1 MPLGVLG
8 GHELEKHSFIQILQN
23 ELVVALGCTE
33 PVAIALAAA
42 KAKTYLPDP
51 IVRITVK
58 ASAGIIKNALAVGI
72 PGTELT
78 GIDFVA
84 ALGALAGNADKQLE
98 VLADITSADIAAAQA
113 MVEQGTA
120 TFELA
125 DTPRKLYIE
134 VIAETEDRYAKVVI
148 TDNHTNIT
156 LIEVDGKVVESGGCA
171 NVSFKSSKEERGSLS
186 IDAIVD
192 FVNAID
198 PGELHLVKQSIEL
211 NRKAGLDGLAHSYG
225 LEVGKTIKE
234 NVQRGILSDDL
245 ISHAMALA
253 AAGSDARMAGSSMPV
268 MANSGSGNQGI
279 AATNP
284 VIAAAEKLGTSEDQL
299 IRAVALSHLVTIYIK
314 SKFGRLSALCGVTV
328 SGTGASCGI
337 TYLLG
342 GGKSEIK
349 GAIQNMLGNVTGMM
363 CDGAKGGCAMKVAT
377 CTSAAV
383 QSALLASKGMTI
395 SSTNGFI
402 ENDAEKTIDNFCRIG
417 NEATS
422 DIDNLILD
430 MMLNKE

>member
-1 MPLGVLG
+1 M
-8 GHELEKHSFIQILQN
+8 HTNTFINILQN
-23 ELVVALGCTE
+23 ELVIALGCTE

-42 KAKTYLPDP
+42 KARTYVDGN
-51 IVRITVK
+51 IDNITVY

-72 PGTELT
+72 PGTDLT

-84 ALGALAGNADKQLE
+84 ALGAIAGNAEKQLE
-98 VLADITSADIAAAQA
+98 VLADIKPDDISVAQS
-113 MVEQGTA
+113 MVERGVSVVH
-120 TFELA
+120 LS
-125 DTPRKLYIE
+125 DTTRKLYIE
-134 VIAETEDRYAKVVI
+134 VIIEAEQRYAKVVI

-156 LIEVDGKVVESGGCA
+156 LIEVDGQVVDTGGCA
-171 NVSFKSSKEERGSLS
+171 SASFKSSNAERSELTVES
-186 IDAIVD
+186 IVE
-192 FVNAID
+192 FVNTVD
-198 PGELHLVKQSIEL
+198 LVHLGLVKQSIEL
-211 NRKAGLDGLAHSYG
+211 NRKAGLDGLEHSYG

-234 NVQRGILSDDL
+234 NVQKGILSDDL

-284 VIAAAEKLGTSEDQL
+284 VIAAAEKLGASEEKL
-299 IRAVALSHLVTIYIK
+299 IRAVALSHLITIHIK

-342 GGKSEIK
+342 GGKPEIK
-349 GAIQNMLGNVTGMM
+349 AAIQNMLGNVAGMM
-363 CDGAKGGCAMKVAT
+363 CDGAKGGCTMKVAT

-402 ENDAEKTIDNFCRIG
+402 ENEAEKTIDNFCRIG

-422 DIDNLILD
+422 EIDKLILE
-430 MMLNKE
+430 MMLNKDL

>member
-1 MPLGVLG
+1 MRTNT
-8 GHELEKHSFIQILQN
+8 FINILQN
-23 ELVVALGCTE
+23 ELVIALGCTE

-42 KAKTYLPDP
+42 KARTYVDGT
-51 IVRITVK
+51 IDKITVY

-72 PGTELT
+72 PGTGLT

-84 ALGALAGNADKQLE
+84 ALGAIAGNAEKQLE
-98 VLADITSADIAAAQA
+98 VLADIKPEDISVAQD
-113 MVEQGTA
+113 MVERGISVVH
-120 TFELA
+120 LA
-125 DTPRKLYIE
+125 DTPKKLYIE
-134 VIAETEDRYAKVVI
+134 VIIEADKRYAKVVI

-156 LIEVDGKVVESGGCA
+156 LIEVDGQIVDMGGCA
-171 NVSFKSSKEERGSLS
+171 NASFKSSNEERSELTIDS
-186 IDAIVD
+186 IVE
-192 FVNAID
+192 FVNTVDLAD
-198 PGELHLVKQSIEL
+198 LGLVKQSIEL
-211 NRKAGLDGLAHSYG
+211 NRKAGLDGLEHAYG

-234 NVQRGILSDDL
+234 NVQKGILSDDL

-284 VIAAAEKLGTSEDQL
+284 VVAAAEKLGASEEQL
-299 IRAVALSHLVTIYIK
+299 IRAVALSHLVTIHIK

-342 GGKSEIK
+342 GGKTEIK
-349 GAIQNMLGNVTGMM
+349 AAIQNMLGNVSGMM

-402 ENDAEKTIDNFCRIG
+402 ENEAEKTIDNFCRIG

-422 DIDNLILD
+422 EIDKLILE
-430 MMLNKE
+430 MMLNKDI

>member
-1 MPLGVLG
+1 MRTNT
-8 GHELEKHSFIQILQN
+8 FINILQN

-42 KAKTYLPDP
+42 KARTYVDGT
-51 IVRITVK
+51 INKITVY

-72 PGTELT
+72 PGTCLT

-84 ALGALAGNADKQLE
+84 ALGAIAGNAEKQLE
-98 VLADITSADIAAAQA
+98 VLADIKPEDISVAQD
-113 MVEQGTA
+113 MVERGISVVH
-120 TFELA
+120 LA
-125 DTPRKLYIE
+125 DTPKKLYIE
-134 VIAETEDRYAKVVI
+134 VIIEADKRYAKVVI

-156 LIEVDGKVVESGGCA
+156 LIEVDGQIVDMGGCA
-171 NVSFKSSKEERGSLS
+171 NASFKSSKEDRSELTIDS
-186 IDAIVD
+186 IVE
-192 FVNAID
+192 FVNTVDLAD
-198 PGELHLVKQSIEL
+198 LGLVKQSIEL
-211 NRKAGLDGLAHSYG
+211 NRKAGLDGLEHAYG

-234 NVQRGILSDDL
+234 NVQKGILSDDL

-279 AATNP
+279 AVTNP
-284 VIAAAEKLGTSEDQL
+284 VVAAAEKLGASEEQL
-299 IRAVALSHLVTIYIK
+299 IRAVALSHLITIHIK

-342 GGKSEIK
+342 GGKTEIK
-349 GAIQNMLGNVTGMM
+349 AAIQNMLGNVSGMM

-402 ENDAEKTIDNFCRIG
+402 ENEAEKTIDNFCRIG

-422 DIDNLILD
+422 EIDKLILE
-430 MMLNKE
+430 MMLNKDI

>member
-1 MPLGVLG
+1 M
-8 GHELEKHSFIQILQN
+8 KTNTFINILQN
-23 ELVVALGCTE
+23 ELVIALGCTE

-42 KAKTYLPDP
+42 KARTYVDGT
-51 IVRITVK
+51 IDKITVY

-72 PGTELT
+72 PGTGLT

-84 ALGALAGNADKQLE
+84 ALGAIAGNAEKQLE
-98 VLADITSADIAAAQA
+98 VLADIKPEDISVAQD
-113 MVEQGTA
+113 MVERGISVVH
-120 TFELA
+120 LA
-125 DTPRKLYIE
+125 DTPKKLYIE
-134 VIAETEDRYAKVVI
+134 VIIEADKRYAKVVI

-156 LIEVDGKVVESGGCA
+156 LIEVDGQIVDMGGCA
-171 NVSFKSSKEERGSLS
+171 NASFKSSKEDRSELTIDS
-186 IDAIVD
+186 IVE
-192 FVNAID
+192 FVNTVDLAD
-198 PGELHLVKQSIEL
+198 LGLVKQSIEL
-211 NRKAGLDGLAHSYG
+211 NRKAGLDGLEHSYG

-234 NVQRGILSDDL
+234 NVQKGILSDDL

-284 VIAAAEKLGTSEDQL
+284 VVAAAEKLGASEEQL
-299 IRAVALSHLVTIYIK
+299 IRAVALSHLVTIHIK

-342 GGKSEIK
+342 GGKTEIK
-349 GAIQNMLGNVTGMM
+349 AAIQNMLGNVSGMM

-402 ENDAEKTIDNFCRIG
+402 ENEAEKTIDNFCRIG

-422 DIDNLILD
+422 EIDKLILE
-430 MMLNKE
+430 MMLNKDI

>member
-1 MPLGVLG
+1 MKTTAFLN
-8 GHELEKHSFIQILQN
+8 ILKN
-23 ELVVALGCTE
+23 ELVIALGCTE

-42 KAKTYLPDP
+42 KARSYVDGP
-51 IVRITVK
+51 IEQITVY

-72 PGTELT
+72 PGTGLT

-84 ALGALAGNADKQLE
+84 ALGAISGNAEKQLE
-98 VLADITSADIAAAQA
+98 VLAEIKPEDISVAKA
-113 MVEQGTA
+113 MVEQGISVVH
-120 TFELA
+120 LA

-134 VIAETEDRYAKVVI
+134 VIIKTELRYARVVI

-156 LIEVDGKVVESGGCA
+156 LIEVDGQVVDSGGCA
-171 NVSFKSSKEERGSLS
+171 NASFKSSNEERGKLT
-186 IDAIVD
+186 IDSIVD
-192 FVNAID
+192 FVNSVQLED
-198 PGELHLVKQSIEL
+198 LSLVKQSIEL
-211 NRKAGLDGLAHSYG
+211 NRLAGLDGLANAYG

-234 NVQRGILSDDL
+234 NVQKGILSDDL
-245 ISHAMALA
+245 VSHAMALA
-253 AAGSDARMAGSSMPV
+253 AAGSDARMAGSTMPV

-284 VIAAAEKLGTSEDQL
+284 VVAAAEKLGASEEKL
-299 IRAVALSHLVTIYIK
+299 IRAVALSHLVTIHIK

-342 GGKSEIK
+342 GGKTEIK
-349 GAIQNMLGNVTGMM
+349 AAIQNMLGNVTGMM

-422 DIDNLILD
+422 EVDKLILE
-430 MMLNKE
+430 MMMNKD

>member
-1 MPLGVLG
+1 MRTNT
-8 GHELEKHSFIQILQN
+8 FINILQN

-42 KAKTYLPDP
+42 KARTYVDGT
-51 IVRITVK
+51 IDKITVY

-72 PGTELT
+72 PGTGLT

-84 ALGALAGNADKQLE
+84 ALGAIAGNAEKQLE
-98 VLADITSADIAAAQA
+98 VLADIKPEDISVAQD
-113 MVEQGTA
+113 MVERGISVVH
-120 TFELA
+120 LA
-125 DTPRKLYIE
+125 DTPKKLYIE
-134 VIAETEDRYAKVVI
+134 VIIEADKRYAKVVI

-156 LIEVDGKVVESGGCA
+156 LIEVDGKIVDMGGCA
-171 NVSFKSSKEERGSLS
+171 NASFKSSKEDRSELTIDS
-186 IDAIVD
+186 IVE
-192 FVNAID
+192 FVNTVDLAD
-198 PGELHLVKQSIEL
+198 LGLVKQSIEL
-211 NRKAGLDGLAHSYG
+211 NRKAGLDGLEHAYG

-234 NVQRGILSDDL
+234 NVQKGILSDDL

-284 VIAAAEKLGTSEDQL
+284 VVAAAEKLGASEEQL
-299 IRAVALSHLVTIYIK
+299 IRAVALSHLVTIHIK

-342 GGKSEIK
+342 GGKTEIK
-349 GAIQNMLGNVTGMM
+349 AAIQNMLGNVSGMM

-402 ENDAEKTIDNFCRIG
+402 ENEAEKTIDNFCRIG

-422 DIDNLILD
+422 EIDKLILE
-430 MMLNKE
+430 MMLNKDI

>member
-1 MPLGVLG
+1 MKT
-8 GHELEKHSFIQILQN
+8 ETFIRILST

-42 KAKTYLPDP
+42 KARTYVDGK
-51 IVRITVK
+51 IDKITVR

-72 PGTELT
+72 PGTGQT

-84 ALGALAGNADKQLE
+84 ALGAIAGNAEKQLE
-98 VLADITSADIAAAQA
+98 VLADIHPAAIAEARA
-113 MVEQGTA
+113 MVEQGISIVH
-120 TFELA
+120 LA
-125 DTPRKLYIE
+125 DTPSKLYIE
-134 VIAETEDRYAKVVI
+134 VIIEAQLRYAKVVI

-156 LIEVDGKVVESGGCA
+156 LIEVDGKVVDTGGCA
-171 NVSFKSSKEERGSLS
+171 NASFKSSKEERSALT
-186 IDAIVD
+186 IDSIVD
-192 FVNAID
+192 FVD
-198 PGELHLVKQSIEL
+198 TVELEELHLVRQSIEL
-211 NRKAGLDGLAHSYG
+211 NRKAGLDGLTHSYG

-253 AAGSDARMAGSSMPV
+253 AAGSDARMAESTLPV

-284 VIAAAEKLGTSEDQL
+284 VVAAAERLGSSEEQL
-299 IRAVALSHLVTIYIK
+299 IRAVALSHLVTIHIK

-342 GGKSEIK
+342 GGKPEIRA
-349 GAIQNMLGNVTGMM
+349 AIQNMLGNVTGMM

-383 QSALLASKGMTI
+383 QSALLASKGTSI

-417 NEATS
+417 NETTS
-422 DIDNLILD
+422 EMDKLVLE
-430 MMLNKE
+430 MMLNKEL

>member
-1 MPLGVLG
+1 MKS
-8 GHELEKHSFIQILQN
+8 EIFIHILRN

-42 KAKTYLPDP
+42 KARTYINGP
-51 IVRITVK
+51 IDKITVY

-72 PGTELT
+72 PGTGQT

-84 ALGALAGNADKQLE
+84 ALGAIAGNAEKQLE
-98 VLADITSADIAAAQA
+98 VLADIDPAAISEART
-113 MVEQGTA
+113 MVDEGISVVH
-120 TFELA
+120 LA
-125 DTPRKLYIE
+125 DTPTKLYIE
-134 VIAETEDRYAKVVI
+134 VKIEAEQRYAKVVI

-156 LIEVDGKVVESGGCA
+156 LIEVDGKIVDTGGCA
-171 NVSFKSSKEERGSLS
+171 NASFKSSKEDRNSLT
-186 IDAIVD
+186 IDSIVD
-192 FVNAID
+192 FVNSV
-198 PGELHLVKQSIEL
+198 ELEELSLVKQSIEL
-211 NRKAGLDGLAHSYG
+211 NRKAGLDGLTHSYG

-253 AAGSDARMAGSSMPV
+253 AAGSDARMAGSTMPV

-284 VIAAAEKLGTSEDQL
+284 VIAAAERLGASEEQL
-299 IRAVALSHLVTIYIK
+299 IRAVALSHLVTIHIK

-342 GGKSEIK
+342 GGKPEIRA
-349 GAIQNMLGNVTGMM
+349 AIQNMLGNVTGMM

-383 QSALLASKGMTI
+383 QSALLASKGKSI

-422 DIDNLILD
+422 EMDKLVLE
-430 MMLNKE
+430 MMLNKEL

>member
-1 MPLGVLG
+1 MQT
-8 GHELEKHSFIQILQN
+8 FINILN
-23 ELVVALGCTE
+23 HELVVALGCTE

-42 KAKTYLPDP
+42 KARIYVKGS
-51 IVRITVK
+51 VEKITVY

-72 PGTELT
+72 PGTKRT

-84 ALGALAGNADKQLE
+84 ALGAIAGNADKQLE
-98 VLADITSADIAAAQA
+98 VLADIQAEDITAAQNL
-113 MVEQGTA
+113 VERGMSVVH
-120 TFELA
+120 LA
-125 DTPRKLYIE
+125 DTPKKLYIE
-134 VIAETEDRYAKVVI
+134 VLLESDHGYARVVI

-156 LIEVDGKVVESGGCA
+156 SVEVDGNIVESGGCA
-171 NVSFKSSKEERGSLS
+171 NASLKSSKEERDELTLDG
-186 IDAIVD
+186 IVD
-192 FVNAID
+192 FVNSVD
-198 PGELHLVKQSIEL
+198 LTELQLVKQSIAL
-211 NRKAGLDGLAHSYG
+211 NRQAGLEGLSQAYG

-234 NVQRGILSDDL
+234 NVQKGILSDDL

-284 VIAAAEKLGTSEDQL
+284 VIAAAEKLGSSEEQL
-299 IRAVALSHLVTIYIK
+299 LRAVALSHLVTIYIK

-328 SGTGASCGI
+328 AGTGASCGI

-349 GAIQNMLGNVTGMM
+349 AAIQNMLGNVTGMM

-402 ENDAEKTIDNFCRIG
+402 ENNAEKTIDNFCRIG

-422 DIDNLILD
+422 EIDKLILE
-430 MMLNKE
+430 MMLSKDK

>member
-1 MPLGVLG
+1 MRTNT
-8 GHELEKHSFIQILQN
+8 FINILQN

-42 KAKTYLPDP
+42 KARTYVNGTIDK
-51 IVRITVK
+51 ITVY

-72 PGTELT
+72 PGTGLT

-84 ALGALAGNADKQLE
+84 ALGAIAGNAEKQLE
-98 VLADITSADIAAAQA
+98 VLADIKPEDISEAQV
-113 MVEQGTA
+113 MVERGISVVH
-120 TFELA
+120 LA
-125 DTPRKLYIE
+125 DTPKKLYIE
-134 VIAETEDRYAKVVI
+134 VIIEAEKRYAKVVI

-156 LIEVDGKVVESGGCA
+156 LIEVDGQIVDMGGCA
-171 NVSFKSSKEERGSLS
+171 NASFKSPKEDHSELTIDS
-186 IDAIVD
+186 IVE
-192 FVNAID
+192 FVNTVDLAD
-198 PGELHLVKQSIEL
+198 LGLVKQSIEL
-211 NRKAGLDGLAHSYG
+211 NHKAGLDGLEHAYG

-234 NVQRGILSDDL
+234 NVQKGILSDDL

-284 VIAAAEKLGTSEDQL
+284 VVAAAEKLGASEEKL
-299 IRAVALSHLVTIYIK
+299 IRAVALSHLITIHIK

-342 GGKSEIK
+342 GGKTEIK
-349 GAIQNMLGNVTGMM
+349 AAIQNMLGNVSGMM

-402 ENDAEKTIDNFCRIG
+402 ENEAEKTIDNFCRIG

-422 DIDNLILD
+422 EIDKLILE
-430 MMLNKE
+430 MMLNKDI

>member
-1 MPLGVLG
+1 MRTDTFLN
-8 GHELEKHSFIQILQN
+8 ILQN

-42 KAKTYLPDP
+42 KARTYVDGN
-51 IVRITVK
+51 IDKITVY

-72 PGTELT
+72 PGTGLT

-84 ALGALAGNADKQLE
+84 ALGAIAGNAEKQLE
-98 VLADITSADIAAAQA
+98 VLADIKPEDITVAQE
-113 MVEQGTA
+113 MVERGISVVH
-120 TFELA
+120 LA
-125 DTPRKLYIE
+125 DTPKKLYIE
-134 VIAETEDRYAKVVI
+134 VIIEAETRYAKVVI

-156 LIEVDGKVVESGGCA
+156 LIEVDGQIIDRGGCA
-171 NVSFKSSKEERGSLS
+171 NASFKSSKEDRSELTIDS
-186 IDAIVD
+186 IVE
-192 FVNAID
+192 FVNTVDLA
-198 PGELHLVKQSIEL
+198 ELGLVKQSIEL
-211 NRKAGLDGLAHSYG
+211 NRKAGLDGLEHAYG

-234 NVQRGILSDDL
+234 NVQKGILSDDL

-284 VIAAAEKLGTSEDQL
+284 VIAAAEKLDATEEQL
-299 IRAVALSHLVTIYIK
+299 IRAAALSHLVTIHIK

-342 GGKSEIK
+342 GGKAEIK
-349 GAIQNMLGNVTGMM
+349 AAIQNMLGNVSGMM

-402 ENDAEKTIDNFCRIG
+402 ENEAEKTIDNFCRIG

-422 DIDNLILD
+422 EIDKLILE
-430 MMLNKE
+430 MMLNKDL

>member
-1 MPLGVLG
+1 MNT
-8 GHELEKHSFIQILQN
+8 ETFIHILRN

-42 KAKTYLPDP
+42 KARTYVNGKIDK
-51 IVRITVK
+51 ITVH

-72 PGTELT
+72 PGTGQT

-84 ALGALAGNADKQLE
+84 ALGAIAGNAEKQLE
-98 VLADITSADIAAAQA
+98 VLADIDPSAISEARA
-113 MVEQGTA
+113 MVDEGISVVH
-120 TFELA
+120 LA
-125 DTPRKLYIE
+125 DTPTKLYIE
-134 VIAETEDRYAKVVI
+134 VMIEAEQRYAKVVI

-156 LIEVDGKVVESGGCA
+156 LIEVDGKIVDTGGCA
-171 NVSFKSSKEERGSLS
+171 NASFKSSKEDRNSLKIDS
-186 IDAIVD
+186 IFD
-192 FVNAID
+192 FVNTVD
-198 PGELHLVKQSIEL
+198 LGELSLVKKSIEL
-211 NRKAGLDGLAHSYG
+211 NRKAGLDGLTHSYG

-253 AAGSDARMAGSSMPV
+253 AAGSDARMAGSTMPV

-284 VIAAAEKLGTSEDQL
+284 VIAAAERLGASEEQL
-299 IRAVALSHLVTIYIK
+299 IRAVALSHLVTIHIK

-342 GGKSEIK
+342 GGKPEIRA
-349 GAIQNMLGNVTGMM
+349 AIQNMLGNVTGMM

-383 QSALLASKGMTI
+383 QSALLASKGKSI

-402 ENDAEKTIDNFCRIG
+402 ENDAEKTIENFCRIG

-422 DIDNLILD
+422 EMDKLVLE
-430 MMLNKE
+430 MMLNKEL

>member
-1 MPLGVLG
+1 V
-8 GHELEKHSFIQILQN
+8 EKHTFIHILQN

-42 KAKTYLPDP
+42 KARTYVTGP
-51 IVRITVK
+51 IDRITVN

-72 PGTELT
+72 PGTKVT

-84 ALGALAGNADKQLE
+84 ALGAIGGNSDKQLE
-98 VLADITSADIAAAQA
+98 VLADIQPDDIVMAQA
-113 MVEQGTA
+113 MVDQGTSS
-120 TFELA
+120 FHLA
-125 DTPRKLYIE
+125 DTTKKLYIE
-134 VIAETEDRYAKVVI
+134 VIVETSTSSSKVVI

-156 LIEVDGKVVESGGCA
+156 LVEVDGQVLESGGCA
-171 NVSFKSSKEERGSLS
+171 SPNFKSSKEDRNELT
-186 IDAIVD
+186 IDSIVD
-192 FVNAID
+192 FVNTVDLA
-198 PGELHLVKQSIEL
+198 ELGLVKQSIKL
-211 NRKAGLDGLAHSYG
+211 NRKAGLDGLAKSYG

-245 ISHAMALA
+245 ISHAMSLA
-253 AAGSDARMAGSSMPV
+253 AAGSDARMAGSTMPV

-284 VIAAAEKLGTSEDQL
+284 VIAAGEKLGASEEQL
-299 IRAVALSHLVTIYIK
+299 VRAVALSHLVTIHIK

-342 GGKSEIK
+342 GGKPEIK
-349 GAIQNMLGNVTGMM
+349 AAIQNMLGNVTGMM

-383 QSALLASKGMTI
+383 QSALLAYKGMTI

-417 NEATS
+417 NEATT

-430 MMLNKE
+430 MMLHKDI

>member
-1 MPLGVLG
+1 MKT
-8 GHELEKHSFIQILQN
+8 ETFINILRN
-23 ELVVALGCTE
+23 ELVIALGCTE

-42 KAKTYLPDP
+42 KARTYVGGK
-51 IVRITVK
+51 INKITVY

-72 PGTELT
+72 PGTGLT

-84 ALGALAGNADKQLE
+84 ALGAIAGNAEKQLE
-98 VLADITSADIAAAQA
+98 VLADIMPEDISAAQE
-113 MVEQGTA
+113 MVEEGVSVVH
-120 TFELA
+120 LA

-134 VIAETEDRYAKVVI
+134 VVIEAEQRYAKVVI

-156 LIEVDGKVVESGGCA
+156 LVEVDGKVVDTGGCA
-171 NVSFKSSKEERGSLS
+171 NASFKSSNEERGELTIDS
-186 IDAIVD
+186 IVE
-192 FVNAID
+192 FVNTVD
-198 PGELHLVKQSIEL
+198 LEELSLVKQSIEL
-211 NRKAGLDGLAHSYG
+211 NRKAGLDGLTNAYG

-234 NVQRGILSDDL
+234 NVQIGILSDDL

-253 AAGSDARMAGSSMPV
+253 AAGSDARMAGSPMPV

-284 VIAAAEKLGTSEDQL
+284 VVAAAERLGASEEKLV
-299 IRAVALSHLVTIYIK
+299 RAVALSHLVTIHIK

-342 GGKSEIK
+342 GGNTEIK
-349 GAIQNMLGNVTGMM
+349 AAIQNMLGNVTGMM

-383 QSALLASKGMTI
+383 QSALLASKGKTI

-422 DIDNLILD
+422 EIDKLILE
-430 MMLNKE
+430 MMLNKDL

>member
-1 MPLGVLG
+1 L
-8 GHELEKHSFIQILQN
+8 HTNTFIHILKT

-42 KAKTYLPDP
+42 KARSYVKGP
-51 IVRITVK
+51 IEKVTVH

-72 PGTELT
+72 PGTNVT

-84 ALGALAGNADKQLE
+84 ALGAIAGNADKQLE
-98 VLADITSADIAAAQA
+98 VLADIQPSDVVMAQD
-113 MVEQGTA
+113 MVERGLSVVH
-120 TFELA
+120 LA

-134 VIAETEDRYAKVVI
+134 VVVNTEGSYAKVII

-171 NVSFKSSKEERGSLS
+171 NASFKSSKEERGELT
-186 IDAIVD
+186 IDGIVE
-192 FVNAID
+192 FVKTVD
-198 PGELHLVKQSIEL
+198 LTELQLVKQSIEL
-211 NRKAGLDGLAHSYG
+211 NRKAGLDGLANDYG
-225 LEVGKTIKE
+225 LQVGKTIKE
-234 NVQRGILSDDL
+234 NVQKGILSDDL

-253 AAGSDARMAGSSMPV
+253 SAGSDGRMAGSSMPV

-284 VIAAAEKLGTSEDQL
+284 VIAAAEKLGSAEEQL
-299 IRAVALSHLVTIYIK
+299 IRAVTLSHLVTIHIK

-342 GGKSEIK
+342 GGINEIK
-349 GAIQNMLGNVTGMM
+349 AAIQNMLGNVTGMM

-422 DIDNLILD
+422 DIDKLVLE
-430 MMLNKE
+430 MMLNKNI

>member
-1 MPLGVLG
+1 MHTHP
-8 GHELEKHSFIQILQN
+8 FIHLLQT

-42 KAKTYLPDP
+42 KARSYIQGP
-51 IVRITVK
+51 ITQVTVH

-72 PGTELT
+72 PGTHIT

-84 ALGALAGNADKQLE
+84 ALGAIAGNADKQLE
-98 VLADITSADIAAAQA
+98 VLADIQSSDVAMAQS
-113 MVEQGTA
+113 MVEQGLSVVH
-120 TFELA
+120 LA
-125 DTPRKLYIE
+125 DTTRKLYIE
-134 VIAETEDRYAKVVI
+134 VIVNTAHSYAKVVI

-156 LIEVDGKVVESGGCA
+156 LIEVDGKVVETGGCA
-171 NVSFKSSKEERGSLS
+171 NASFKSSKEQREELT
-186 IDAIVD
+186 VD
-192 FVNAID
+192 GIIEFVNTVDLA
-198 PGELHLVKQSIEL
+198 ELQLVKQSIEL
-211 NRKAGLDGLAHSYG
+211 NRRAGLDGLANNYG
-225 LEVGKTIKE
+225 LQVGKTIKE
-234 NVQRGILSDDL
+234 NVQKGILSDDL

-253 AAGSDARMAGSSMPV
+253 SAGSDGRMAGSSMPV

-284 VIAAAEKLGTSEDQL
+284 VIAAAEKLGSSEEQL
-299 IRAVALSHLVTIYIK
+299 IRAVALSHLVTIHIK

-337 TYLLG
+337 THLLG
-342 GGKSEIK
+342 GGNNEIK
-349 GAIQNMLGNVTGMM
+349 AAIQNMLGNVTGMM

-402 ENDAEKTIDNFCRIG
+402 EKDAEKTIDNFCRIG

-422 DIDNLILD
+422 DIDKLVLE
-430 MMLNKE
+430 MMLNKNI

>member
-1 MPLGVLG
+1 MRTNT
-8 GHELEKHSFIQILQN
+8 FINILQN

-42 KAKTYLPDP
+42 KARTYVNGTIDK
-51 IVRITVK
+51 ITVY

-72 PGTELT
+72 PGTGLT

-84 ALGALAGNADKQLE
+84 ALGAIAGNAEKQLE
-98 VLADITSADIAAAQA
+98 VLADIKPEDISEAQV
-113 MVEQGTA
+113 MVERGISVVH
-120 TFELA
+120 LA
-125 DTPRKLYIE
+125 DTPKKLYIE
-134 VIAETEDRYAKVVI
+134 VIIEAEKRYAKVAI

-156 LIEVDGKVVESGGCA
+156 LIEVDGQIVDMGGCA
-171 NVSFKSSKEERGSLS
+171 NASFKSSKEDRSELTIDS
-186 IDAIVD
+186 IVE
-192 FVNAID
+192 FVNTVDLAD
-198 PGELHLVKQSIEL
+198 LGLVKQSIEL
-211 NRKAGLDGLAHSYG
+211 NRKAGLDGLEHAYG

-234 NVQRGILSDDL
+234 NVQKGILSDDL

-284 VIAAAEKLGTSEDQL
+284 VVAAAEKLGASEEKL
-299 IRAVALSHLVTIYIK
+299 IRAVALSHLITIHIK

-342 GGKSEIK
+342 GGKTEIK
-349 GAIQNMLGNVTGMM
+349 AAIQNMLGNVSGMM

-402 ENDAEKTIDNFCRIG
+402 ENEAEKTIDNFCRIG

-422 DIDNLILD
+422 EIDKLILE
-430 MMLNKE
+430 MMLNKDI

>member
-1 MPLGVLG
+1 M
-8 GHELEKHSFIQILQN
+8 EKHTFIQILKS

-42 KAKTYLPDP
+42 KARTYMPGHIDK
-51 IVRITVK
+51 ITVK

-72 PGTELT
+72 PGTKLT
-78 GIDFVA
+78 GIDFAA
-84 ALGALAGNADKQLE
+84 ALGAIAGQAEKQLE
-98 VLADITSADIAAAQA
+98 VLADIKSEDISTAQY
-113 MVEQGTA
+113 MVEQGISV
-120 TFELA
+120 FHLA
-125 DTPRKLYIE
+125 DTTKKLYIE
-134 VIAETEDRYAKVVI
+134 VIVESQQRYAKVVI

-156 LIEVDGKVVESGGCA
+156 RIEVDGQVVDTGGCA
-171 NVSFKSSKEERGSLS
+171 NASFKSSKEDRNELT
-186 IDAIVD
+186 IDTIVD
-192 FVNAID
+192 FVNTVNLED
-198 PGELHLVKQSIEL
+198 LHLVKQSIEL
-211 NRKAGLDGLAHSYG
+211 NRKAGLDGLAHAYG

-234 NVQRGILSDDL
+234 NVAKGILSDDL
-245 ISHAMALA
+245 TSHAMALA
-253 AAGSDARMAGSSMPV
+253 AAGSDARMAGSTMPV

-284 VIAAAEKLGTSEDQL
+284 VIAAAEKLGASEEQL
-299 IRAVALSHLVTIYIK
+299 IRAVALSHFVTIHIK

-342 GGKSEIK
+342 GGKTEIRA
-349 GAIQNMLGNVTGMM
+349 AIQNMLGNVTGMM

-383 QSALLASKGMTI
+383 QSALLASKGMAI

-402 ENDAEKTIDNFCRIG
+402 EEDAERTIDNFCRIG
-417 NEATS
+417 NEATTE
-422 DIDNLILD
+422 IDKLILE
-430 MMLNKE
+430 MMMNKDI

>member
-1 MPLGVLG
+1 MRTNT
-8 GHELEKHSFIQILQN
+8 FINILQN

-42 KAKTYLPDP
+42 KARTYVNGTIDK
-51 IVRITVK
+51 ITVY

-72 PGTELT
+72 PGTGLT

-84 ALGALAGNADKQLE
+84 ALGAIAGNAEKQLE
-98 VLADITSADIAAAQA
+98 VLADIKPEDISEAQV
-113 MVEQGTA
+113 MVERGISVVH
-120 TFELA
+120 LA
-125 DTPRKLYIE
+125 DTPKKLYIE
-134 VIAETEDRYAKVVI
+134 VIIEAEKRYAKVVI

-156 LIEVDGKVVESGGCA
+156 LIEVDGQIVDMGGCA
-171 NVSFKSSKEERGSLS
+171 NASFKSSKEDRSELTIDS
-186 IDAIVD
+186 IVE
-192 FVNAID
+192 FVNTVDLAD
-198 PGELHLVKQSIEL
+198 LGLVKQSIEL
-211 NRKAGLDGLAHSYG
+211 NRKAGLDGLEHAYG

-234 NVQRGILSDDL
+234 NVQKGILSDDL

-284 VIAAAEKLGTSEDQL
+284 VVAAAEKLGASEEKL
-299 IRAVALSHLVTIYIK
+299 IRAVALSHLITIHIK

-342 GGKSEIK
+342 GGKTEIK
-349 GAIQNMLGNVTGMM
+349 AAIQNMLGNVSGMM

-402 ENDAEKTIDNFCRIG
+402 ENEAEKTIDNFCRIG

-422 DIDNLILD
+422 EIDKLILE
-430 MMLNKE
+430 MMLNKDI

>member
-1 MPLGVLG
+1 M
-8 GHELEKHSFIQILQN
+8 HKHPFIHLLQT

-42 KAKTYLPDP
+42 KARSYVQGP
-51 IVRITVK
+51 IEQVTVH

-72 PGTELT
+72 PGTNLT

-84 ALGALAGNADKQLE
+84 ALGAIAGNADKQLE
-98 VLADITSADIAAAQA
+98 VLADIQPSDVAMAQDL
-113 MVEQGTA
+113 VEKGLSVVH
-120 TFELA
+120 LA
-125 DTPRKLYIE
+125 DTTRKLYIE
-134 VIAETEDRYAKVVI
+134 VIVNTAHSYAKVVI

-156 LIEVDGKVVESGGCA
+156 LIEVDGKVVETGGCA
-171 NVSFKSSKEERGSLS
+171 NASFKSSKEEREELT
-186 IDAIVD
+186 VD
-192 FVNAID
+192 GIIEFVNTVDLA
-198 PGELHLVKQSIEL
+198 ELQLVKQSIEL
-211 NRKAGLDGLAHSYG
+211 NRRAGLDGLANEYG
-225 LEVGKTIKE
+225 LQVGKTIKE
-234 NVQRGILSDDL
+234 NVQKGILSDDL

-253 AAGSDARMAGSSMPV
+253 SAGSDGRMAGSSMPV

-284 VIAAAEKLGTSEDQL
+284 VIAAAEKLGSSDEQL
-299 IRAVALSHLVTIYIK
+299 IRAVALSHLVTIHIK

-337 TYLLG
+337 THLLG
-342 GGKSEIK
+342 GGSNEIK
-349 GAIQNMLGNVTGMM
+349 AAIQNMLGNVTGMM

-402 ENDAEKTIDNFCRIG
+402 EKDAEKTIDNFCRIG

-422 DIDNLILD
+422 DIDKLVLE
-430 MMLNKE
+430 MMLNKSL

>member
-1 MPLGVLG
+1 MKT
-8 GHELEKHSFIQILQN
+8 ETFIHILSN

-42 KAKTYLPDP
+42 KARTYMDGK
-51 IVRITVK
+51 IDKITVR
-58 ASAGIIKNALAVGI
+58 ASSGIIKNALAVGI
-72 PGTELT
+72 PGTGQT

-84 ALGALAGNADKQLE
+84 ALGAIAGNAEKQLE
-98 VLADITSADIAAAQA
+98 VLADINPAAIAEART
-113 MVEQGTA
+113 MVEQGISVVH
-120 TFELA
+120 LA
-125 DTPRKLYIE
+125 DTPSKLYIE
-134 VIAETEDRYAKVVI
+134 VMIEAQQRYAKVVI

-156 LIEVDGKVVESGGCA
+156 LIEVDGKVVDTGGCA
-171 NVSFKSSKEERGSLS
+171 NASFKSSSEDRKSLT
-186 IDAIVD
+186 IDSIVD
-192 FVNAID
+192 FVNTVNLED
-198 PGELHLVKQSIEL
+198 LGLVKQSIEL
-211 NRKAGLDGLAHSYG
+211 NRKAGLDGLTHSYG

-253 AAGSDARMAGSSMPV
+253 AAGSDARMAGSTMPV

-284 VIAAAEKLGTSEDQL
+284 VIAAAERLGASEEQL
-299 IRAVALSHLVTIYIK
+299 LRAVALSHLVTIHIK

-342 GGKSEIK
+342 GGKREIRA
-349 GAIQNMLGNVTGMM
+349 AIQNMLGNVTGMM

-383 QSALLASKGMTI
+383 QSALLASKGKSI

-422 DIDNLILD
+422 EIDKLILE
-430 MMLNKE
+430 MMLSKEL

>member
-1 MPLGVLG
+1 M
-8 GHELEKHSFIQILQN
+8 HTNTFINILQN
-23 ELVVALGCTE
+23 ELVIALGCTE

-42 KAKTYLPDP
+42 KARTYVDGN
-51 IVRITVK
+51 IDNITVY

-72 PGTELT
+72 PGTDLT

-84 ALGALAGNADKQLE
+84 ALGAIAGNAEKQLE
-98 VLADITSADIAAAQA
+98 VLADIKPDDISVAQS
-113 MVEQGTA
+113 MVERGVSVVH
-120 TFELA
+120 LS
-125 DTPRKLYIE
+125 DTTRKLYIE
-134 VIAETEDRYAKVVI
+134 VIIEAEQRYAKVVI

-156 LIEVDGKVVESGGCA
+156 LIEVDGQVVDTGGCA
-171 NVSFKSSKEERGSLS
+171 SASFKSSNAERSELTVES
-186 IDAIVD
+186 IVE
-192 FVNAID
+192 FVNTV
-198 PGELHLVKQSIEL
+198 ELVDLGLVKQSIEL
-211 NRKAGLDGLAHSYG
+211 NRKAGLDGLEHSYG

-234 NVQRGILSDDL
+234 NVQKGILSDDL

-284 VIAAAEKLGTSEDQL
+284 VIAAAEKLGASEEKL
-299 IRAVALSHLVTIYIK
+299 IRAVALSHLITIHIK

-342 GGKSEIK
+342 GGKPEIK
-349 GAIQNMLGNVTGMM
+349 AAIQNMLGNVAGMM
-363 CDGAKGGCAMKVAT
+363 CEGAKGGCAMKVAT

-402 ENDAEKTIDNFCRIG
+402 ENEAEKTIDNFCRIG

-422 DIDNLILD
+422 EIDKLILE
-430 MMLNKE
+430 MMLNKDL

>member
-1 MPLGVLG
+1 M
-8 GHELEKHSFIQILQN
+8 EKHTFIQILKS

-42 KAKTYLPDP
+42 KARTYVSGP
-51 IVRITVK
+51 IEKITVK

-72 PGTELT
+72 PGTHLT

-84 ALGALAGNADKQLE
+84 ALGAIAGNAEKQLE
-98 VLADITSADIAAAQA
+98 VLADIQPDDIAMAQS
-113 MVEQGTA
+113 MVEQGKA
-120 TFELA
+120 VFELA
-125 DTPRKLYIE
+125 DTTKKLYIE
-134 VIAETEDRYAKVVI
+134 VLVETEQSYAKVII

-156 LIEVDGKVVESGGCA
+156 LIEVDGKVVDAGGCA
-171 NVSFKSSKEERGSLS
+171 NATFKSSKEDRSELT
-186 IDAIVD
+186 IDGIVD
-192 FVNAID
+192 FVNSVD
-198 PGELHLVKQSIEL
+198 LLELDLVKQSIEL
-211 NRKAGLDGLAHSYG
+211 NRKAGLDGLANAYG

-234 NVQRGILSDDL
+234 NVAKGILSDDL
-245 ISHAMALA
+245 TSHAMALA
-253 AAGSDARMAGSSMPV
+253 AAGSDARMAGSTMPV

-284 VIAAAEKLGTSEDQL
+284 VVAAAEKLGATEEQL
-299 IRAVALSHLVTIYIK
+299 IRAVALSHFVTIHIK

-342 GGKSEIK
+342 GGKTEIK
-349 GAIQNMLGNVTGMM
+349 SAIQNMLGNVTGMM

-383 QSALLASKGMTI
+383 QSALLASKGMSI

-402 ENDAEKTIDNFCRIG
+402 EEDAEKTIDNFCRIG

-422 DIDNLILD
+422 EVDKLILD
-430 MMLNKE
+430 MMLHKDM

>member
-1 MPLGVLG
+1 MNQQ
-8 GHELEKHSFIQILQN
+8 SIINILQK

-42 KAKTYLPDP
+42 KARSYADGD
-51 IVRITVK
+51 IVKITVL
-58 ASAGIIKNALAVGI
+58 ASGGIIKNALAVGI
-72 PGTELT
+72 PGTGKT

-84 ALGALAGNADKQLE
+84 ALGAIAGSPEKQLE
-98 VLADITSADIAAAQA
+98 VLENIRKDDI
-113 MVEQGTA
+113 
-120 TFELA
+120 ELA
-125 DTPRKLYIE
+125 DDMVARGASVVLLAETDKKLYIE
-134 VIAETEDRYAKVVI
+134 VKVETESHYCKVVI

-156 LIEVDGKVVESGGCA
+156 LIEVDGKVVETGGCA
-171 NVSFKSSKEERGSLS
+171 NSSFKSSKEERDQLTIDS
-186 IDAIVD
+186 ILD
-192 FVNAID
+192 FVNSV
-198 PGELHLVKQSIEL
+198 ELDSIPLVRKSIEL
-211 NRKAGLDGLAHSYG
+211 NRSAGLEGLANGYG

-245 ISHAMALA
+245 TSHAMALA
-253 AAGSDARMAGSSMPV
+253 AAGSDARMAGSTMPV

-284 VIAAAEKLGTSEDQL
+284 VIAAAEKLGSTEEQL
-299 IRAVALSHLVTIYIK
+299 IRAVTLSHLITIHIK

-342 GGKSEIK
+342 GGVREIK
-349 GAIQNMLGNVTGMM
+349 AAVQNMLGNVAGMM

-383 QSALLASKGMTI
+383 QSALLASKGMSI

-402 ENDAEKTIDNFCRIG
+402 EQDAEKTIDNFCRIG

-422 DIDNLILD
+422 EIDKLVLE
-430 MMLNKE
+430 MMLNKEEQSKVN

>member
-1 MPLGVLG
+1 MKT
-8 GHELEKHSFIQILQN
+8 ETFISILSN

-42 KAKTYLPDP
+42 KARTYVDGK
-51 IVRITVK
+51 IDKITVR

-72 PGTELT
+72 PGTGQT

-84 ALGALAGNADKQLE
+84 ALGAIAGNAEKQLE
-98 VLADITSADIAAAQA
+98 VLADINPAAIAEARA
-113 MVEQGTA
+113 MVEQGISVVH
-120 TFELA
+120 LA
-125 DTPRKLYIE
+125 DTTSKLYIE
-134 VIAETEDRYAKVVI
+134 VIIEAQQRYAKVVI

-156 LIEVDGKVVESGGCA
+156 LIEVDGKVVDTGGCA
-171 NVSFKSSKEERGSLS
+171 NASFKSSKEERSALT
-186 IDAIVD
+186 IDSIVD
-192 FVNAID
+192 FVNTVD
-198 PGELHLVKQSIEL
+198 LGELHLVKQSIEL
-211 NRKAGLDGLAHSYG
+211 NRKAGLDGLTHSYG

-234 NVQRGILSDDL
+234 NVQLGVLSDDL

-253 AAGSDARMAGSSMPV
+253 AAGSDARMAGSTLPV

-284 VIAAAEKLGTSEDQL
+284 VVAAAERLGASEEQL
-299 IRAVALSHLVTIYIK
+299 IRAAALSHLITIHIK

-337 TYLLG
+337 THLLG
-342 GGKSEIK
+342 GGKPEIRA
-349 GAIQNMLGNVTGMM
+349 AIQNMLGNVTGMM
-363 CDGAKGGCAMKVAT
+363 CDGAKSGCAMKVAT

-383 QSALLASKGMTI
+383 QSALLASKGKSI

-402 ENDAEKTIDNFCRIG
+402 ENDVEKTIDNFCRIG

-422 DIDNLILD
+422 EMDKLVLE
-430 MMLNKE
+430 MMLNKEL

>member
-1 MPLGVLG
+1 MNS
-8 GHELEKHSFIQILQN
+8 ETFIHILRN

-42 KAKTYLPDP
+42 KARTYVGGN
-51 IVRITVK
+51 INKITVY

-72 PGTELT
+72 PGTGQT

-84 ALGALAGNADKQLE
+84 ALGAIAGNAEKQLE
-98 VLADITSADIAAAQA
+98 VLADIDPVAISKART
-113 MVEQGTA
+113 MVDEGISVVH
-120 TFELA
+120 LA
-125 DTPRKLYIE
+125 DTPTKLYIE
-134 VIAETEDRYAKVVI
+134 VMIEAEQRYAKVVI

-156 LIEVDGKVVESGGCA
+156 LIEVDGKIVDTGGCA
-171 NVSFKSSKEERGSLS
+171 NASFKSSKEDRNSLT
-186 IDAIVD
+186 IDSIVD
-192 FVNAID
+192 FVNAVD
-198 PGELHLVKQSIEL
+198 LGELSLVKQSIEL
-211 NRKAGLDGLAHSYG
+211 NRKAGLDGLTHSYG

-253 AAGSDARMAGSSMPV
+253 AAGSDARMAGSTMPV

-284 VIAAAEKLGTSEDQL
+284 VIAAAERLGASEEQL
-299 IRAVALSHLVTIYIK
+299 IRAVALSHLVTIHIK

-342 GGKSEIK
+342 GGKPEIRA
-349 GAIQNMLGNVTGMM
+349 AIQNMLGNVTGMM

-383 QSALLASKGMTI
+383 QSALLASRGKSI

-402 ENDAEKTIDNFCRIG
+402 ENDAEKTIENFCRIG

-422 DIDNLILD
+422 EMDKLVLE
-430 MMLNKE
+430 MMLNKEL

>member
-1 MPLGVLG
+1 MKT
-8 GHELEKHSFIQILQN
+8 ETFISILSD

-42 KAKTYLPDP
+42 KARTYVDGK
-51 IVRITVK
+51 IDKITVR

-72 PGTELT
+72 PGTGQT

-84 ALGALAGNADKQLE
+84 ALGAIAGNAEKQLE
-98 VLADITSADIAAAQA
+98 VLADINPSAIAEARA
-113 MVEQGTA
+113 MVEQGIAVVHLAETA
-120 TFELA
+120 I
-125 DTPRKLYIE
+125 KLYIE
-134 VIAETEDRYAKVVI
+134 VMIEAQQRYAKVVI

-156 LIEVDGKVVESGGCA
+156 LIEVDGKIVDTGGCA
-171 NVSFKSSKEERGSLS
+171 NASFKSSKEERSALT
-186 IDAIVD
+186 IDSIVD
-192 FVNAID
+192 FVHTVD
-198 PGELHLVKQSIEL
+198 LGELHLVKQSIEL
-211 NRKAGLDGLAHSYG
+211 NRKAGLDGLTHSYG

-253 AAGSDARMAGSSMPV
+253 AAGSDARMAGSTLPV

-284 VIAAAEKLGTSEDQL
+284 VVAAAERLGASEEQL
-299 IRAVALSHLVTIYIK
+299 IRAVALSHLVTIHIK

-342 GGKSEIK
+342 GGKPEIRA
-349 GAIQNMLGNVTGMM
+349 AIQNMLGNVTGMM

-383 QSALLASKGMTI
+383 QSALLASKGKSI

-422 DIDNLILD
+422 EMDKLVLE
-430 MMLNKE
+430 MMLNKEL

>member
-1 MPLGVLG
+1 MKT
-8 GHELEKHSFIQILQN
+8 ETFISILSD

-42 KAKTYLPDP
+42 KARTYVAGKIDK
-51 IVRITVK
+51 ITVR

-72 PGTELT
+72 PGTGQT

-84 ALGALAGNADKQLE
+84 ALGAIAGNAEKQLE
-98 VLADITSADIAAAQA
+98 VLADINPAAIAEARA
-113 MVEQGTA
+113 MVEQGIAVVHLAETA
-120 TFELA
+120 I
-125 DTPRKLYIE
+125 KLYIE
-134 VIAETEDRYAKVVI
+134 VMIEAQQRYAKVVI

-156 LIEVDGKVVESGGCA
+156 LIEVDGKIVDTGGCA
-171 NVSFKSSKEERGSLS
+171 NASFKSSKEERSALT
-186 IDAIVD
+186 IDSIVD
-192 FVNAID
+192 FVHTVEL
-198 PGELHLVKQSIEL
+198 GELHLVKQSIEL
-211 NRKAGLDGLAHSYG
+211 NRKAGLDGLTHSYG

-253 AAGSDARMAGSSMPV
+253 AAGSDARMAGSTLPV

-284 VIAAAEKLGTSEDQL
+284 VVAAADRLGASEEQL
-299 IRAVALSHLVTIYIK
+299 IRAVALSHLVTIHIK

-342 GGKSEIK
+342 GGKPEIRA
-349 GAIQNMLGNVTGMM
+349 AIQNMLGNVTGMM

-383 QSALLASKGMTI
+383 QSALLASKGKSI

-422 DIDNLILD
+422 EMDKLVLE
-430 MMLNKE
+430 MMLNKEL

>member
-1 MPLGVLG
+1 MKS
-8 GHELEKHSFIQILQN
+8 EIFIQILRN

-42 KAKTYLPDP
+42 KARTYVNGKIDK
-51 IVRITVK
+51 ITVN

-72 PGTELT
+72 PGTGQT

-84 ALGALAGNADKQLE
+84 ALGAIAGNAEKQLE
-98 VLADITSADIAAAQA
+98 VLADIDPAAISEART
-113 MVEQGTA
+113 MVDEGISVVH
-120 TFELA
+120 LA
-125 DTPRKLYIE
+125 DTPTKLYIE
-134 VIAETEDRYAKVVI
+134 VMIEAEQRYAKVVI

-156 LIEVDGKVVESGGCA
+156 LIEVDGKIVDTGGCA
-171 NVSFKSSKEERGSLS
+171 NASFKSSKEDRNSLT
-186 IDAIVD
+186 IDSIVD
-192 FVNAID
+192 FVNAVD
-198 PGELHLVKQSIEL
+198 LVELSLVKQSIEL
-211 NRKAGLDGLAHSYG
+211 NRKAGLDGLTHSYG

-253 AAGSDARMAGSSMPV
+253 AAGSDARMAGSTMPV

-284 VIAAAEKLGTSEDQL
+284 VIAAAERLGASEEQL
-299 IRAVALSHLVTIYIK
+299 IRAVALSHLVTIHIK

-342 GGKSEIK
+342 GGKPEIRA
-349 GAIQNMLGNVTGMM
+349 AIQNMLGNVTGMM

-383 QSALLASKGMTI
+383 QSALLASKGKSI

-402 ENDAEKTIDNFCRIG
+402 ENDAEKTIENFCRIG

-422 DIDNLILD
+422 EMDKLVLE
-430 MMLNKE
+430 MMLNKEL

>member
-1 MPLGVLG
+1 M
-8 GHELEKHSFIQILQN
+8 EKHNFIQILQN

-42 KAKTYLPDP
+42 KAKTYLPAD
-51 IVRITVK
+51 IARITVK

-84 ALGALAGNADKQLE
+84 ALGALAGNAEKQLE
-98 VLADITSADIAAAQA
+98 VLADITSDDIAKAQA
-113 MVEQGTA
+113 MVDQGNA
-120 TFELA
+120 VFQLA

-134 VIAETEDRYAKVVI
+134 VIVETADSYAKVVI

-171 NVSFKSSKEERGSLS
+171 NVSFKSSKEERSALS
-186 IDAIVD
+186 IDTIVD

-198 PGELHLVKQSIEL
+198 PDELHLVKQSIEL

-253 AAGSDARMAGSSMPV
+253 AAGSDARMAGSTMPV

-284 VIAAAEKLGTSEDQL
+284 VIAAAEKLGASEDQL

>member
-1 MPLGVLG
+1 MRTNT
-8 GHELEKHSFIQILQN
+8 FISILQN

-42 KAKTYLPDP
+42 KARTYVDGT
-51 IVRITVK
+51 IDKITVY

-72 PGTELT
+72 PGTGLT

-84 ALGALAGNADKQLE
+84 ALGAVAGNAEKQLE
-98 VLADITSADIAAAQA
+98 VLADIKPEDISVAQN
-113 MVEQGTA
+113 MVERGISVVH
-120 TFELA
+120 LA
-125 DTPRKLYIE
+125 DTPKKLYIE
-134 VIAETEDRYAKVVI
+134 VIIEAEKRYAKVVI

-156 LIEVDGKVVESGGCA
+156 LIEVDGQIVDMGGCA
-171 NVSFKSSKEERGSLS
+171 NASFKSSKEDRSELT
-186 IDAIVD
+186 IDSIVD
-192 FVNAID
+192 FVNTVDLAD
-198 PGELHLVKQSIEL
+198 LGLVKQSIEL
-211 NRKAGLDGLAHSYG
+211 NRKAGLDGLEHAYG

-234 NVQRGILSDDL
+234 NVQKGILSDDL
-245 ISHAMALA
+245 ISHAMALS

-284 VIAAAEKLGTSEDQL
+284 VVAAAEKLGASEEKL
-299 IRAVALSHLVTIYIK
+299 IRAVALSHLITIHIK

-342 GGKSEIK
+342 GGKTEIK
-349 GAIQNMLGNVTGMM
+349 AAIQNMLGNVSGMM

-402 ENDAEKTIDNFCRIG
+402 ENEAEKTIDNFCRIG

-422 DIDNLILD
+422 EIDKLILE
-430 MMLNKE
+430 MMLNKDI

>member
-1 MPLGVLG
+1 M
-8 GHELEKHSFIQILQN
+8 KTTTFINILKN
-23 ELVVALGCTE
+23 ELVIALGCTE

-42 KAKTYLPDP
+42 KARSYVDGIIDK
-51 IVRITVK
+51 ITVY

-72 PGTELT
+72 PGTGLT

-84 ALGALAGNADKQLE
+84 ALGAIAGNAEKQLE
-98 VLADITSADIAAAQA
+98 VLADIKPEDISVAKA
-113 MVEQGTA
+113 MVEQGVSVVH
-120 TFELA
+120 LA

-134 VIAETEDRYAKVVI
+134 VIIETEHRYAKVVI
-148 TDNHTNIT
+148 TDNHTNIS
-156 LIEVDGKVVESGGCA
+156 LVEVDGQVVDTGGCA
-171 NVSFKSSKEERGSLS
+171 NASFKSSNEERGELTIDS
-186 IDAIVD
+186 IVE
-192 FVNAID
+192 FVNSVD
-198 PGELHLVKQSIEL
+198 LEDLSLVKQSIEL
-211 NRKAGLDGLAHSYG
+211 NRKAGLDGLAHAYG

-234 NVQRGILSDDL
+234 NVQKGILSDDL

-253 AAGSDARMAGSSMPV
+253 AAGSDARMAGSTMPV

-284 VIAAAEKLGTSEDQL
+284 VVAAAEKLGASEEKL
-299 IRAVALSHLVTIYIK
+299 IRAVALSHLVTIHIK

-342 GGKSEIK
+342 GGITEIK
-349 GAIQNMLGNVTGMM
+349 AAIQNMLGNVTGMM

-402 ENDAEKTIDNFCRIG
+402 ENDAEKTIENFCRIG

-422 DIDNLILD
+422 EIDNLILE
-430 MMLNKE
+430 MMLNKDI

>member
-1 MPLGVLG
+1 MKT
-8 GHELEKHSFIQILQN
+8 ETFISILSN

-42 KAKTYLPDP
+42 KARTYVDGK
-51 IVRITVK
+51 IDKITVL

-72 PGTELT
+72 PGTGQT

-84 ALGALAGNADKQLE
+84 ALGAIAGNAEKQLE
-98 VLADITSADIAAAQA
+98 VLADINPAAIAEARA
-113 MVEQGTA
+113 MVEQGISVVH
-120 TFELA
+120 LA
-125 DTPRKLYIE
+125 DTPSKLYIE
-134 VIAETEDRYAKVVI
+134 VIIEAQQRYAKVVI

-156 LIEVDGKVVESGGCA
+156 LIEVDGKVVDTGGCA
-171 NVSFKSSKEERGSLS
+171 NASFKSSKEERSALT
-186 IDAIVD
+186 IDSIVD
-192 FVNAID
+192 FVNTVD
-198 PGELHLVKQSIEL
+198 LGELHLVRQSIEL
-211 NRKAGLDGLAHSYG
+211 NRKAGLDGLTHSYG

-234 NVQRGILSDDL
+234 NVQLGVLSDDL

-253 AAGSDARMAGSSMPV
+253 AAGSDARMAGSTLPV

-284 VIAAAEKLGTSEDQL
+284 VVAAAERLGASEEQL
-299 IRAVALSHLVTIYIK
+299 IRAVALSHLITIHIK

-342 GGKSEIK
+342 GGKPEIRA
-349 GAIQNMLGNVTGMM
+349 AIQNMLGNVTGMM

-383 QSALLASKGMTI
+383 QSALLASKGKSI

-402 ENDAEKTIDNFCRIG
+402 ENDVEKTIDNFCRIG

-422 DIDNLILD
+422 EMDKLVLE
-430 MMLNKE
+430 MMLNKEL

>member
-1 MPLGVLG
+1 MRTDT
-8 GHELEKHSFIQILQN
+8 FINILQN

-42 KAKTYLPDP
+42 KARTYVDGN
-51 IVRITVK
+51 IDKITVY

-72 PGTELT
+72 PGTGLT

-84 ALGALAGNADKQLE
+84 ALGAIAGNAEKQLE
-98 VLADITSADIAAAQA
+98 VLADIKPEDITVAQE
-113 MVEQGTA
+113 MVERGIA
-120 TFELA
+120 VVHLA
-125 DTPRKLYIE
+125 DTPKKLYIE
-134 VIAETEDRYAKVVI
+134 VIIEAETRYAKVVI

-156 LIEVDGKVVESGGCA
+156 LIEVDGQIIDRGGCA
-171 NVSFKSSKEERGSLS
+171 NASFKSSKEDRSELTIDS
-186 IDAIVD
+186 IVE
-192 FVNAID
+192 FVNTVDLA
-198 PGELHLVKQSIEL
+198 ELGLVKMSIEL
-211 NRKAGLDGLAHSYG
+211 NRKAGLDGLEHAYG

-234 NVQRGILSDDL
+234 NVQKGILSDDL

-284 VIAAAEKLGTSEDQL
+284 VIAAAEKLGATEEQL
-299 IRAVALSHLVTIYIK
+299 IRAAALSHLVTIHIK

-342 GGKSEIK
+342 GGKAEIK
-349 GAIQNMLGNVTGMM
+349 AAIQNMLGNVSGMM

-402 ENDAEKTIDNFCRIG
+402 ENEAEKTIDNFCRIG

-422 DIDNLILD
+422 EIDKLILE
-430 MMLNKE
+430 MMLNKDI

>member
-1 MPLGVLG
+1 MKS
-8 GHELEKHSFIQILQN
+8 EIFIHILRN

-42 KAKTYLPDP
+42 KARTYINGP
-51 IVRITVK
+51 IDKITVY

-72 PGTELT
+72 PGTGQT

-84 ALGALAGNADKQLE
+84 ALGAIAGNAEKQLE
-98 VLADITSADIAAAQA
+98 VLADIDPAAISEART
-113 MVEQGTA
+113 MVDEGISVVH
-120 TFELA
+120 LA
-125 DTPRKLYIE
+125 DTPTKLYIE
-134 VIAETEDRYAKVVI
+134 VKIEAEQRYAKVVI
-148 TDNHTNIT
+148 TNNHTNIT
-156 LIEVDGKVVESGGCA
+156 LIEVDGKIVDTGGCA
-171 NVSFKSSKEERGSLS
+171 NASFKSSKEDRNSLT
-186 IDAIVD
+186 IDSIVD
-192 FVNAID
+192 FVNSV
-198 PGELHLVKQSIEL
+198 ELEELSLVKQSIEL
-211 NRKAGLDGLAHSYG
+211 NRKAGLDGLTHSYG

-253 AAGSDARMAGSSMPV
+253 AAGSDARMAGSTMPV

-284 VIAAAEKLGTSEDQL
+284 VIAAAERLGASEEQL
-299 IRAVALSHLVTIYIK
+299 IRAVALSHLVTIHIK

-342 GGKSEIK
+342 GGKPEIRA
-349 GAIQNMLGNVTGMM
+349 AIQNMLGNVTGMM

-383 QSALLASKGMTI
+383 QSALLASKGKSI

-422 DIDNLILD
+422 EMDKLVLE
-430 MMLNKE
+430 MMLNKEL